1 MISNRVK
8 LSENS
13 ETHEM
18 VAIKIFDKEK
28 IKKQN
33 FTEQIKLEINIMTKL
48 KHPNIVNLIEVLG
61 CKTKVV
67 CFLANPWIDL
77 YGSGVCAKW
86 RTI

>member
-1 MISNRVK
+1 
-8 LSENS
+8 
-13 ETHEM
+13 M

-61 CKTKVV
+61 CKTKVES
-67 CFLANPWIDL
+67 FLVHSCLDL
-77 YGSGVCAKW
+77 YGSGVCAQW
-86 RTI
+86 

>member
-1 MISNRVK
+1 MSNRVK

-61 CKTKVV
+61 CKTKVE
-67 CFLANPWIDL
+67 CFIKNSLVDL
-77 YGSGVCAKW
+77 YGP
-86 RTI
+86 

>member
-1 MISNRVK
+1 MSTRVK

-61 CKTKVV
+61 CKTKVEY
-67 CFLANPWIDL
+67 FLKYSLVDL
-77 YGSGVCAKW
+77 YGP
-86 RTI
+86 